1 MSMNKSI
8 VVRAAHPAAPAE
20 VVTGTEVGTLRT
32 EVRSRKP
39 KIQETST
46 RVKTAVFSGIRGSA
60 AIVALAFVWE
70 LAPRLS
76 LVDATF
82 LPPLSKVLA
91 AWWELVLSGALLENF
106 QASIVRS
113 VSGLLLAILFSI
125 PLGLLIGYCKPVA
138 VILSPV
144 LELFRNTAALAL
156 LPVFILILGIGET
169 SKISIVLFA
178 CTWPILLNTVNGV
191 RNVDPLLVKSA
202 RSLGLAP
209 FKLFFKVILPASL
222 PSIFTGIRLAG
233 ASSILV
239 LIAAEMVGA
248 KAGLGYLINYT
259 QYNFQIPE
267 MYAGILTI
275 SALGLAINQGLVL
288 LERRFSGWKTN

>member
-1 MSMNKSI
+1 MQ
-8 VVRAAHPAAPAE
+8 
-20 VVTGTEVGTLRT
+20 GTL
-32 EVRSRKP
+32 
-39 KIQETST
+39 T
-46 RVKTAVFSGIRGSA
+46 RVKTVVFSGIRGSA
-60 AIVALAFVWE
+60 AIVVLAFVWE

-106 QASIVRS
+106 QASIIRS
-113 VSGLLLAILFSI
+113 VSGLLLAICLSI
-125 PLGLLIGYCKPVA
+125 PLGLAIGYYKPIA

-202 RSLGLAP
+202 RSLGLGSL
-209 FKLFFKVILPASL
+209 KLFLKVILPASL

-248 KAGLGYLINYT
+248 KAGLGYFINYT

-275 SALGLAINQGLVL
+275 SALGLAINQGLVMI
-288 LERRFSGWKTN
+288 ERRFSGWKTN

>member
-8 VVRAAHPAAPAE
+8 VVRAAHPAASAE
-20 VVTGTEVGTLRT
+20 VVTGTESGTFGT

-39 KIQETST
+39 KIQDTST
-46 RVKTAVFSGIRGSA
+46 QVKTAVFSGIRSSA

-125 PLGLLIGYCKPVA
+125 PLGLVIGYYKPVA

-209 FKLFFKVILPASL
+209 FKLFLKVILPASL